1 MYLALFRYSLRLVTI
16 QFYDIVQKKNQTI
29 RIALA
34 QLNVCVGD
42 VHNNLYQVK
51 DAIRQAQGQQAD
63 LIVFPE
69 LVLAGYPPEDLVFRP
84 DFLAQMQAAVEEIAA
99 ETHGIT
105 VILGAPLLRGD
116 DLQNMAC
123 ILRDGQ
129 MMAEYAKQCLPNYRV
144 FDEKRYF
151 TPGTESLVVEVA
163 GIKLGILICEDI
175 WEDAPAQAAMAAG
188 AEALC
193 VLNASPFSTEKQAQ
207 RTELLQ
213 RQAASNQCPLAYI
226 NLVGGQDELVFD
238 GDSMLVDV
246 AGKIV
251 FRAEAFEAG
260 VFVRDWDITPHPLT
274 PSPSRGEG
282 EQEAKNS
289 SLPSP
294 LEGEGQGVRGIPLI
308 YKALTTGIR
317 DYVHKNGFSGV
328 LLGLSGGIDS
338 ALVLALAVDALGA
351 ENVEAVMMP
360 FHYTSGMSV
369 EDAQQQA
376 EWLGVRYRQ
385 LPIASVYD
393 SFTTLLAAE
402 FGDRPVDVTEQNLQ
416 ARIRGV
422 LLMSLSNKLGS
433 LLLSTSNKSES
444 AVGYAT
450 LYGDMAGAF
459 SPLKDV
465 YKMQVY
471 QLAEYRNTLGQAI
484 PQRVIERA
492 PSAELAPGQVDQD
505 SLPPYPVLD
514 GILQRFIEG
523 DQVLEDIIADGFDAA
538 TVRRVVNLVLLSEY
552 KRRQAA
558 PGVRISGRG
567 FGKDWRYPITSAWR
581 KNLPLKPH

>member
-1 MYLALFRYSLRLVTI
+1 M
-16 QFYDIVQKKNQTI
+16 QKKNQTL

-42 VHNNLYQVK
+42 VQNNLHQVEN
-51 DAIRQAQGQQAD
+51 ALRQAQAQHAD
-63 LIVFPE
+63 VLVFPE
-69 LVLAGYPPEDLVFRP
+69 LVLAGYPPEDLLFRP
-84 DFLAQMQAAVEEIAA
+84 DFLAQMQAGVDALAA
-99 ETHGIT
+99 QTTAMT
-105 VILGAPLLRGD
+105 VIVGVPLLREGI
-116 DLQNMAC
+116 LRNMAC
-123 ILRDGQ
+123 VLRDGKIV
-129 MMAEYAKQCLPNYRV
+129 AEYAKQCLPNYRV

-151 TPGTESLVVEVA
+151 TPDNASLVIEVA

-175 WEDAPAQAAMAAG
+175 WEDAPAQAALLAG

-193 VLNASPFSTEKQAQ
+193 VLNASPFSADKQAQ
-207 RTELLQ
+207 RSALLQ
-213 RQAASNQCPLAYI
+213 RQAAHNQCPLAYV

-238 GDSMLVDV
+238 GDSMLVDA
-246 AGKIV
+246 AGQIA
-251 FRAEAFEAG
+251 FRAEAFSEG
-260 VFVRDWDITPHPLT
+260 VFVEEWNITPSLVGVTGRSPLL
-274 PSPSRGEG
+274 
-282 EQEAKNS
+282 S
-289 SLPSP
+289 SLDTTP
-294 LEGEGQGVRGIPLI
+294 II
-308 YKALTTGIR
+308 YQAITTGIR
-317 DYVHKNGFSGV
+317 DYVRKNGFSRV

-338 ALVLALAVDALGA
+338 ALVLTLAVDALGA

-360 FHYTSGMSV
+360 FHYTSEMSV
-369 EDAQQQA
+369 EDAYQQA
-376 EWLGVRYRQ
+376 AWLGVRYRN
-385 LPIASVYD
+385 LPIAGIYD
-393 SFTTLLAAE
+393 DFMQVLTPE
-402 FGDRPVDVTEQNLQ
+402 FGERGVDVTEQNLQ

-450 LYGDMAGAF
+450 LYGDMAGGF

-471 QLAEYRNTLGQAI
+471 RLAEYRNTLGQAI
-484 PQRVIERA
+484 PQRVIERP

-505 SLPPYPVLD
+505 SLPPYEVLD
-514 GILQRFIEG
+514 AILQRFIEG
-523 DQVLEDIIADGFDAA
+523 DCVLEDIIADGFDAA

-581 KNLPLKPH
+581 KNLPFKTP

>member
-1 MYLALFRYSLRLVTI
+1 M
-16 QFYDIVQKKNQTI
+16 QKKNQTL

-42 VHNNLYQVK
+42 VQNNLQQVET
-51 DAIRQAQGQQAD
+51 ALRQAQAQHAD

-69 LVLAGYPPEDLVFRP
+69 LVLAGYPPEDLLFRP
-84 DFLAQMQAAVEEIAA
+84 DFLAQMQAGVETLAA
-99 ETHGIT
+99 QTTTMT
-105 VILGAPLLRGD
+105 VIVGAPLLRDGV
-116 DLQNMAC
+116 LRNMAC
-123 ILRDGQ
+123 VLRDGKIV
-129 MMAEYAKQCLPNYRV
+129 AEYAKQCLPNYRV

-151 TPGTESLVVEVA
+151 TAGHASLVIEVA

-175 WEDAPAQAAMAAG
+175 WEDAPAQAAVLAG

-193 VLNASPFSTEKQAQ
+193 VLNASPFSADKQAQ
-207 RTELLQ
+207 RTALLQ
-213 RQAASNQCPLAYI
+213 RQAAHNHCPLAYV

-238 GDSMLVDV
+238 GDSMLVDA
-246 AGKIV
+246 AGQIA
-251 FRAEAFEAG
+251 FRAAAFAEG
-260 VFVRDWDITPHPLT
+260 VFVEEWEIT
-274 PSPSRGEG
+274 PSPVGATGRSP
-282 EQEAKNS
+282 
-289 SLPSP
+289 LPSSP
-294 LEGEGQGVRGIPLI
+294 DTTPII
-308 YKALTTGIR
+308 YQAITTGIR
-317 DYVHKNGFSGV
+317 DYVRKNGFSRV

-338 ALVLALAVDALGA
+338 ALVLTLAVDALGA

-360 FHYTSGMSV
+360 FHYTSEMSV
-369 EDAQQQA
+369 EDAYQQA
-376 EWLGVRYRQ
+376 AWLGVRYRN
-385 LPIASVYD
+385 LPIASIYD
-393 SFTTLLAAE
+393 NFMQVLTPE
-402 FGDRPVDVTEQNLQ
+402 FGERPVDVTEQNLQ

-433 LLLSTSNKSES
+433 MLLSTSNKSES

-450 LYGDMAGAF
+450 LYGDMAGGF

-471 QLAEYRNTLGQAI
+471 RLAEYRNTLGQAI
-484 PQRVIERA
+484 PQRVIERP

-505 SLPPYPVLD
+505 SLPPYEVLD
-514 GILQRFIEG
+514 AILQRFIEG
-523 DQVLEDIIADGFDAA
+523 DCVLEDIIADGFDAA

-581 KNLPLKPH
+581 KNLPFKTP

>member
-16 QFYDIVQKKNQTI
+16 QFYDIVQKKNQTL

-42 VHNNLYQVK
+42 VRNNLQQVK
-51 DAIRQAQGQQAD
+51 DAIKLAQAQQAD

-84 DFLAQMQAAVEEIAA
+84 DFLAQMQAGVEDIAS
-99 ETHGIT
+99 ETGAMT
-105 VILGAPLLRGD
+105 VILGAPLCRGK

-123 ILRDGQ
+123 VLRDGKVV
-129 MMAEYAKQCLPNYRV
+129 AEYAKQCLPNYRV

-151 TPGTESLVVEVA
+151 TPGTESLVIDVA
-163 GIKLGILICEDI
+163 GIRLGILICEDI
-175 WEDAPAQAAMAAG
+175 WEDAPARAAVAAG

-193 VLNASPFSTEKQAQ
+193 VLNASPFSYDKQAQ
-207 RTELLQ
+207 RGELLQ
-213 RQAASNQCPLAYI
+213 RQAASNQVPLAYI

-238 GDSMLVDV
+238 GDSMLVD
-246 AGKIV
+246 ASGKIV
-251 FRAEAFEAG
+251 FRAEAFATG
-260 VFVRDWDITPHPLT
+260 VFVRDWVLGEETLPGLPL
-274 PSPSRGEG
+274 SGE
-282 EQEAKNS
+282 EQTA
-289 SLPSP
+289 
-294 LEGEGQGVRGIPLI
+294 II

-317 DYVHKNGFSGV
+317 DYVHKNGFSSV

-369 EDAQQQA
+369 EDAKQQA

-393 SFTTLLAAE
+393 SFMQVLTPE

-422 LLMSLSNKLGS
+422 LLMSLSNKLGG

-471 QLAEYRNTLGQAI
+471 QLARYRNTLGKAI

-505 SLPPYPVLD
+505 SLPPYPELD
-514 GILQRFIEG
+514 AILQRFIEC
-523 DQVLEDIIADGFDAA
+523 DHVLEDIVADGFDEA

-581 KNLPLKPH
+581 KNLPLKSQ

>member
-1 MYLALFRYSLRLVTI
+1 
-16 QFYDIVQKKNQTI
+16 
-29 RIALA
+29 
-34 QLNVCVGD
+34 
-42 VHNNLYQVK
+42 
-51 DAIRQAQGQQAD
+51 
-63 LIVFPE
+63 
-69 LVLAGYPPEDLVFRP
+69 
-84 DFLAQMQAAVEEIAA
+84 
-99 ETHGIT
+99 
-105 VILGAPLLRGD
+105 
-116 DLQNMAC
+116 MAC
-123 ILRDGQ
+123 VLRDGKVV
-129 MMAEYAKQCLPNYRV
+129 AEYAKQCLPNYRV

-151 TPGTESLVVEVA
+151 TPGTESLVIDVA
-163 GIKLGILICEDI
+163 GIRLGILICEDI
-175 WEDAPAQAAMAAG
+175 WEDAPARAAVAAG

-193 VLNASPFSTEKQAQ
+193 VLNASPFSYDKQAQ
-207 RTELLQ
+207 RGELLQ
-213 RQAASNQCPLAYI
+213 RQAASNQVPLAYI

-238 GDSMLVDV
+238 GDSMLVD
-246 AGKIV
+246 ASGKIV
-251 FRAEAFEAG
+251 FRAEAFATG
-260 VFVRDWDITPHPLT
+260 VFVRDWVLGEETLPGLPL
-274 PSPSRGEG
+274 SGE
-282 EQEAKNS
+282 EQTA
-289 SLPSP
+289 
-294 LEGEGQGVRGIPLI
+294 II

-317 DYVHKNGFSGV
+317 DYVHKNGFSSV

-369 EDAQQQA
+369 EDAKQQA

-393 SFTTLLAAE
+393 SFMQVLTPE

-422 LLMSLSNKLGS
+422 LLMSLSNKLGG

-471 QLAEYRNTLGQAI
+471 QLARYRNTLGKAI

-505 SLPPYPVLD
+505 SLPPYPELD
-514 GILQRFIEG
+514 AILQRFIEC
-523 DQVLEDIIADGFDAA
+523 DHVLEDIVADGFDEA

-581 KNLPLKPH
+581 KNLPLKSQ

>member
-1 MYLALFRYSLRLVTI
+1 
-16 QFYDIVQKKNQTI
+16 VQKKNQTL

-42 VHNNLYQVK
+42 VQNNLHQVEN
-51 DAIRQAQGQQAD
+51 AIQQAQAQHAD
-63 LIVFPE
+63 VIVFPE
-69 LVLAGYPPEDLVFRP
+69 LVLAGYPPEDLLFRP
-84 DFLAQMQAAVEEIAA
+84 DFLAQMQAGVAA
-99 ETHGIT
+99 LAAQTSAMT
-105 VILGAPLLRGD
+105 VIVGVPLLRDGV
-116 DLQNMAC
+116 LRNMAC
-123 ILRDGQ
+123 VLRDGKIV
-129 MMAEYAKQCLPNYRV
+129 AEYAKQCLPNYRV

-151 TPGTESLVVEVA
+151 TAGNQSLVIEVA
-163 GIKLGILICEDI
+163 GVKLGILICEDI
-175 WEDAPAQAAMAAG
+175 WEDAPAQAAVQAG

-193 VLNASPFSTEKQAQ
+193 VLNASPFSADKQAQ
-207 RTELLQ
+207 RTALLQ
-213 RQAASNQCPLAYI
+213 RQAAHNHCPLAYV

-238 GDSMLVDV
+238 GDSMLVD
-246 AGKIV
+246 ALGNIA
-251 FRAEAFEAG
+251 FRAEAFAEG
-260 VFVRDWDITPHPLT
+260 VFVQDWDITPHPLT

-282 EQEAKNS
+282 EQEAYLGS

-294 LEGEGQGVRGIPLI
+294 LEGEGSGVRGIDII
-308 YKALTTGIR
+308 YRAITTGIR
-317 DYVHKNGFSGV
+317 DYVRKNGFSRV

-338 ALVLALAVDALGA
+338 ALVLTLAVDALGA

-360 FHYTSGMSV
+360 FHYTSEMSV
-369 EDAQQQA
+369 EDAYQQA
-376 EWLGVRYRQ
+376 AWLGVRYRN
-385 LPIASVYD
+385 LPIVSIYD
-393 SFTTLLAAE
+393 NFMQVLTPE
-402 FGDRPVDVTEQNLQ
+402 FGERPVDVTEQNLQ

-433 LLLSTSNKSES
+433 MLLSTSNKSES

-450 LYGDMAGAF
+450 LYGDMAGGF

-471 QLAEYRNTLGQAI
+471 RLAEYRNTLGQAI
-484 PQRVIERA
+484 PQRVIERP
-492 PSAELAPGQVDQD
+492 PSAELAPEQVDQD
-505 SLPPYPVLD
+505 SLPPYEVLD
-514 GILQRFIEG
+514 AILQRFIEG
-523 DQVLEDIIADGFDAA
+523 DCVLEDIIADGFDAA

-581 KNLPLKPH
+581 KNLPFKTP

>member
-1 MYLALFRYSLRLVTI
+1 MCYRLFRYSLRLVTI
-16 QFYDIVQKKNQTI
+16 QRYDTVQKKNQTL

-42 VHNNLYQVK
+42 VQANLQQVQA
-51 DAIRQAQGQQAD
+51 AIQHAQAQHAD

-69 LVLAGYPPEDLVFRP
+69 LVLAGYPPEDLLFRP
-84 DFLAQMQAAVEEIAA
+84 DFLAQMQTTVTSLAQQVQ
-99 ETHGIT
+99 GIT
-105 VILGAPLLRGD
+105 AIVGVPLLRDGV
-116 DLQNMAC
+116 LRNMAC
-123 ILRDGQ
+123 VLRDGVVI
-129 MMAEYAKQCLPNYRV
+129 AEYAKQCLPNYRV

-151 TPGTESLVVEVA
+151 TPGTQSLVIEVA
-163 GIKLGILICEDI
+163 GVNVGLLICEDI
-175 WEDAPAQAAMAAG
+175 WEDAPAQAAVAAG
-188 AEALC
+188 AQVLC
-193 VLNASPFSTEKQAQ
+193 VLNASPFSDDKQAQ
-207 RTELLQ
+207 RTALLQ
-213 RQAASNQCPLAYI
+213 RQAIANQCAIAYV

-238 GDSMLVDV
+238 GDSMLVDA
-246 AGKIV
+246 AGNIG
-251 FRAEAFEAG
+251 FRAEAFADG
-260 VFVRDWDITPHPLT
+260 VFVEEWGVDAGKTKAVE
-274 PSPSRGEG
+274 PSL
-282 EQEAKNS
+282 AT
-289 SLPSP
+289 
-294 LEGEGQGVRGIPLI
+294 IPLI

-317 DYVHKNGFSGV
+317 DYVRKNGFSRV

-351 ENVEAVMMP
+351 ENVDAVMMP
-360 FHYTSGMSV
+360 FHYTSGMSL

-376 EWLGVRYRQ
+376 AWLGVRYRN

-393 SFTTLLAAE
+393 E
-402 FGDRPVDVTEQNLQ
+402 FMQVLTPEFAGKPVDVTEQNLQ

-422 LLMSLSNKLGS
+422 LLMSLSNKLGG

-471 QLAEYRNTLGQAI
+471 ALAQYRNTLGMAI
-484 PQRVIERA
+484 PLRVIERP

-505 SLPPYPVLD
+505 SLPPYEVLD
-514 GILQRFIEG
+514 AILQRFIEG
-523 DQVLEDIIADGFDAA
+523 DEALDAIIAAGFDAV

-581 KNLPLKPH
+581 KNLPFKIP

>member
-1 MYLALFRYSLRLVTI
+1 MCYSLFRYSLQIVTLPL
-16 QFYDIVQKKNQTI
+16 YDTVQKKNQTL

-42 VHNNLYQVK
+42 VQDNLRKVRE
-51 DAIRQAQGQQAD
+51 AIHQACEQQAD
-63 LIVFPE
+63 VVVFPE
-69 LVLAGYPPEDLVFRP
+69 LVLAGYPPEDLLFRP
-84 DFLAQMQAAVEEIAA
+84 DFIAQMQAGVDALAA

-105 VILGAPLLRGD
+105 VILGAPVQRAGL
-116 DLQNMAC
+116 LQNMAC
-123 ILRDGQ
+123 VLRDGQ
-129 MMAEYAKQCLPNYRV
+129 VLAEYAKQCLPNYRV

-151 TPGTESLVVEVA
+151 TPGTEPLVIEVA
-163 GIKLGILICEDI
+163 GVKLGLLICEDI
-175 WEDAPAQAAMAAG
+175 WEDAPAKAAVIAG

-193 VLNASPFSTEKQAQ
+193 VLNASPFSYDKQAQ

-213 RQAASNQCPLAYI
+213 RQASTTGCALAYV
-226 NLVGGQDELVFD
+226 NVVGGQDELVFD
-238 GDSMLVDV
+238 GDSMLLDA
-246 AGKIV
+246 AGNIV
-251 FRAEAFEAG
+251 FRAQAFVEG
-260 VFVRDWDITPHPLT
+260 VFVQDWDVRSVCRGVLHT
-274 PSPSRGEG
+274 PSD
-282 EQEAKNS
+282 
-289 SLPSP
+289 LT
-294 LEGEGQGVRGIPLI
+294 PLI
-308 YKALTTGIR
+308 YQAITTGIR
-317 DYVHKNGFSGV
+317 DYVHKNGFSRV

-360 FHYTSGMSV
+360 FHYTSEMSV
-369 EDAQQQA
+369 EDAYQQA
-376 EWLGVRYRQ
+376 AWLGVHYRN
-385 LPIASVYD
+385 LPIADIYN
-393 SFTTLLAAE
+393 SFTGLLAPE

-450 LYGDMAGAF
+450 LYGDMAGGF

-465 YKMQVY
+465 YKLQVY

-484 PQRVIERA
+484 PQRVIERP

-505 SLPPYPVLD
+505 SLPPYEVLD
-514 GILQRFIEG
+514 AILQRFIEN
-523 DQVLEDIIADGFDAA
+523 DEVLDEIVADGFDAA
-538 TVRRVVNLVLLSEY
+538 IVRRVVNLVLLSEY

-581 KNLPLKPH
+581 KNLPFKTPKEQA

>member
-1 MYLALFRYSLRLVTI
+1 
-16 QFYDIVQKKNQTI
+16 VQKKNQTL

-42 VHNNLYQVK
+42 VQNNLSQVQA
-51 DAIRQAQGQQAD
+51 AIRQAREQQAD
-63 LIVFPE
+63 LIIFPE
-69 LVLAGYPPEDLVFRP
+69 LVLAGYPPEDLLFRP
-84 DFLAQMQAAVEEIAA
+84 DFLTQMQIGVETLAA
-99 ETHGIT
+99 EADGMT
-105 VILGAPLLRGD
+105 VIVGAPLRRGAA
-116 DLQNMAC
+116 LQNMAC
-123 ILRDGQ
+123 VLRDGQ
-129 MMAEYAKQCLPNYRV
+129 ILAEYSKQCLPNYRV

-151 TPGTESLVVEVA
+151 TPGVQSLVVDVA
-163 GIKLGILICEDI
+163 GVKVGILICEDI
-175 WEDAPAQAAMAAG
+175 WEDAPAQAAVAAG
-188 AEALC
+188 ADVLC
-193 VLNASPFSTEKQAQ
+193 VLNASPFSYDKQAQ
-207 RTELLQ
+207 RAALLQ
-213 RQAASNQCPLAYI
+213 RQAANNQCPLAYV

-238 GDSMLVDV
+238 GDSMLLDA
-246 AGKIV
+246 AGNIV
-251 FRAEAFEAG
+251 FRAEAFAAG
-260 VFVRDWDITPHPLT
+260 VFVQEWDIGRSCRGVLHT
-274 PSPSRGEG
+274 PSD
-282 EQEAKNS
+282 
-289 SLPSP
+289 LT
-294 LEGEGQGVRGIPLI
+294 PLI

-317 DYVHKNGFSGV
+317 DYVHKNGFSSV

-360 FHYTSGMSV
+360 FHYTSGMSL

-376 EWLGVRYRQ
+376 AWLGVRYRNI
-385 LPIASVYD
+385 PIASIYD
-393 SFTTLLAAE
+393 SFTTLLAPE

-471 QLAEYRNTLGQAI
+471 ALAAYRNTLGQAI
-484 PQRVIERA
+484 PQRVIERP

-505 SLPPYPVLD
+505 SLPPYAVLD
-514 GILQRFIEG
+514 AILRRFIEG
-523 DQVLEDIIADGFDAA
+523 DEVLEDIIASGFDAA

-581 KNLPLKPH
+581 KNLPFNPPKE

>member
-1 MYLALFRYSLRLVTI
+1 M
-16 QFYDIVQKKNQTI
+16 QKKNQTL

-42 VHNNLYQVK
+42 VSNNLRQVQT
-51 DAIRQAQGQQAD
+51 AIRQANSQQAD

-69 LVLAGYPPEDLVFRP
+69 LVLAGYPPEDLLFRP
-84 DFLAQMQAAVEEIAA
+84 DFLLQMQAAVDEIAA
-99 ETHGIT
+99 TTHGGMT
-105 VILGAPLLRGD
+105 VILGAPLRRDGLLR
-116 DLQNMAC
+116 NMAC
-123 ILRDGQ
+123 VLRDGQ
-129 MMAEYAKQCLPNYRV
+129 VVEEYAKQCLPNYRV

-163 GIKLGILICEDI
+163 GVKLGILICEDI
-175 WEDAPAQAAMAAG
+175 WEDAPAQAAVAAG

-207 RTELLQ
+207 RTALLQ
-213 RQAASNQCPLAYI
+213 RQATANHCPIAYV

-238 GDSMLVDV
+238 GDSMLVDA
-246 AGKIV
+246 AGNIG
-251 FRAEAFEAG
+251 FRAEAFAEG
-260 VFVRDWDITPHPLT
+260 VFVQDLNVGMEGRGVLHT
-274 PSPSRGEG
+274 PSD
-282 EQEAKNS
+282 
-289 SLPSP
+289 LT
-294 LEGEGQGVRGIPLI
+294 PLI
-308 YKALTTGIR
+308 YRALTTGIR
-317 DYVHKNGFSGV
+317 DYVHKNGFSRV

-360 FHYTSGMSV
+360 FHYTSGMSLA
-369 EDAQQQA
+369 DAQQQA
-376 EWLGVRYRQ
+376 AWLGVRYRN
-385 LPIASVYD
+385 LPIALIYD
-393 SFTTLLAAE
+393 SFTHLLAPE

-465 YKMQVY
+465 YKMHVY
-471 QLAEYRNTLGQAI
+471 ELAEYRNTLGQAI

-514 GILQRFIEG
+514 AILHRFIEE
-523 DQVLEDIIADGFDAA
+523 DQALDDIVTAGFDEA

-581 KNLPLKPH
+581 KHLPLKPPRGEEQA

>member
-1 MYLALFRYSLRLVTI
+1 MCYRLFRYSLRLVTI
-16 QFYDIVQKKNQTI
+16 QRYDTVQKKNQTL

-42 VHNNLYQVK
+42 VQANLQQVQA
-51 DAIRQAQGQQAD
+51 AIQHAQAQHAD

-69 LVLAGYPPEDLVFRP
+69 LVLAGYPPEDLLFRP
-84 DFLAQMQAAVEEIAA
+84 DFLAQMQATVISLAQQAQ
-99 ETHGIT
+99 GIT
-105 VILGAPLLRGD
+105 ALVGVPLLRDGV
-116 DLQNMAC
+116 LRNMAC
-123 ILRDGQ
+123 VLRDGAVI
-129 MMAEYAKQCLPNYRV
+129 AEYAKQCLPNYRV

-151 TPGTESLVVEVA
+151 TPGTQSLVIDVA
-163 GIKLGILICEDI
+163 GVNVGLLICEDI
-175 WEDAPAQAAMAAG
+175 WEDAPAQAAVAAG
-188 AEALC
+188 AQVLC
-193 VLNASPFSTEKQAQ
+193 VLNASPFSDDKQAQ
-207 RTELLQ
+207 RTALLQ
-213 RQAASNQCPLAYI
+213 RQAISNQCAIAYV

-238 GDSMLVDV
+238 GDSMLVDA
-246 AGKIV
+246 AGNIG
-251 FRAEAFEAG
+251 FRAEAFADG
-260 VFVRDWDITPHPLT
+260 VFVEEWEVDAGNAKVIE
-274 PSPSRGEG
+274 PSL
-282 EQEAKNS
+282 AT
-289 SLPSP
+289 
-294 LEGEGQGVRGIPLI
+294 IPLI

-317 DYVHKNGFSGV
+317 DYVRKNGFSRV

-360 FHYTSGMSV
+360 FHYTSGMSL

-376 EWLGVRYRQ
+376 AWLGVRYRN

-393 SFTTLLAAE
+393 E
-402 FGDRPVDVTEQNLQ
+402 FMQVLTPEFAGKPVDVTEQNLQ

-422 LLMSLSNKLGS
+422 LLMSLSNKLGG

-471 QLAEYRNTLGQAI
+471 ALAQYRNTLGMAI
-484 PQRVIERA
+484 PLRVIERP

-505 SLPPYPVLD
+505 SLPPYEVLD
-514 GILQRFIEG
+514 AILQRFIEG
-523 DQVLEDIIADGFDAA
+523 DEALDAIIAAGFDAA

-581 KNLPLKPH
+581 KNLPFKIP

>member
-1 MYLALFRYSLRLVTI
+1 M
-16 QFYDIVQKKNQTI
+16 QKKNQTL

-42 VHNNLYQVK
+42 VQDNLRKVRE
-51 DAIRQAQGQQAD
+51 AIHQAREQQAD
-63 LIVFPE
+63 VVVFPE
-69 LVLAGYPPEDLVFRP
+69 LVLAGYPPEDLLFRP
-84 DFLAQMQAAVEEIAA
+84 DFIAQMQAGVDALAA
-99 ETHGIT
+99 ETQGIT
-105 VILGAPLLRGD
+105 VILGAPVQRAGL
-116 DLQNMAC
+116 LQNMAC
-123 ILRDGQ
+123 VLRDGEVL
-129 MMAEYAKQCLPNYRV
+129 AEYAKQCLPNYRV

-151 TPGTESLVVEVA
+151 TPGTEPLVIEVA
-163 GIKLGILICEDI
+163 GVKLGLLICEDI
-175 WEDAPAQAAMAAG
+175 WEDAPAKAAVIAG

-193 VLNASPFSTEKQAQ
+193 VLNASPFSYDKQAQ

-213 RQAASNQCPLAYI
+213 RQAATTGCPLAYV
-226 NLVGGQDELVFD
+226 NVVGGQDELVFD
-238 GDSMLVDV
+238 GDSMLLDAV
-246 AGKIV
+246 GNIV
-251 FRAEAFEAG
+251 FRAQAFVEG
-260 VFVRDWDITPHPLT
+260 VFVQDWDVKSVRRGVLHT
-274 PSPSRGEG
+274 PSD
-282 EQEAKNS
+282 
-289 SLPSP
+289 LT
-294 LEGEGQGVRGIPLI
+294 PLI
-308 YKALTTGIR
+308 YQAITTGIR
-317 DYVHKNGFSGV
+317 DYVHKNGFSRV

-360 FHYTSGMSV
+360 FHYTSEMSV
-369 EDAQQQA
+369 EDAYQQA
-376 EWLGVRYRQ
+376 AWLGVHYRN
-385 LPIASVYD
+385 LPIADIYN
-393 SFTTLLAAE
+393 SFTGLLAPE

-450 LYGDMAGAF
+450 LYGDMAGGF

-465 YKMQVY
+465 YKLQVY

-484 PQRVIERA
+484 PQRVIERP

-505 SLPPYPVLD
+505 SLPPYEVLD
-514 GILQRFIEG
+514 AILQRFIEN
-523 DQVLEDIIADGFDAA
+523 DEVLDEIVADGFDAA
-538 TVRRVVNLVLLSEY
+538 IVRRVVNLVLLSEY

-581 KNLPLKPH
+581 KNLPFKTPKEQA

>member
-1 MYLALFRYSLRLVTI
+1 MCYRLFRYSLRLVTI
-16 QFYDIVQKKNQTI
+16 QRYDTVQKKNQTL

-42 VHNNLYQVK
+42 VQANLQQVQA
-51 DAIRQAQGQQAD
+51 AIQHAQAQHAD

-69 LVLAGYPPEDLVFRP
+69 LVLAGYPPEDLLFRP
-84 DFLAQMQAAVEEIAA
+84 DFLAQMQTTVTSLAQQVQ
-99 ETHGIT
+99 GIT
-105 VILGAPLLRGD
+105 AIVGVPLLRDGV
-116 DLQNMAC
+116 LRNMAC
-123 ILRDGQ
+123 VLRDGVVI
-129 MMAEYAKQCLPNYRV
+129 AEYAKQCLPNYRV

-151 TPGTESLVVEVA
+151 TPGTQSLVIEVA
-163 GIKLGILICEDI
+163 GVNIGLLICEDI
-175 WEDAPAQAAMAAG
+175 WEDAPAQAAVAAG
-188 AEALC
+188 AQVLC
-193 VLNASPFSTEKQAQ
+193 VLNASPFSDDKQAQ
-207 RTELLQ
+207 RTALLQ
-213 RQAASNQCPLAYI
+213 RQAIANQCAIAYV

-238 GDSMLVDV
+238 GDSMLVDA
-246 AGKIV
+246 AGNIG
-251 FRAEAFEAG
+251 FRAEAFVDG
-260 VFVRDWDITPHPLT
+260 VWVEDWGVDVGKAKAIE
-274 PSPSRGEG
+274 PSL
-282 EQEAKNS
+282 AT
-289 SLPSP
+289 
-294 LEGEGQGVRGIPLI
+294 IPLI

-317 DYVHKNGFSGV
+317 DYVRKNGFSRV

-360 FHYTSGMSV
+360 FHYTSGMSL

-376 EWLGVRYRQ
+376 AWLGVRYRN

-393 SFTTLLAAE
+393 E
-402 FGDRPVDVTEQNLQ
+402 FMQVLTPEFAGKPVDVTEQNLQ

-422 LLMSLSNKLGS
+422 LLMSLSNKLGG

-471 QLAEYRNTLGQAI
+471 ALAQYRNTLGMAI
-484 PQRVIERA
+484 PLRVIERP

-505 SLPPYPVLD
+505 SLPPYEVLD
-514 GILQRFIEG
+514 AILQRFIEG
-523 DQVLEDIIADGFDAA
+523 DEALDAIIAAGFDAV

-581 KNLPLKPH
+581 KNLPFKIP

>member
-1 MYLALFRYSLRLVTI
+1 MCYRLFRYSLRLVTI
-16 QFYDIVQKKNQTI
+16 QRYDTVQKKNQTL

-42 VHNNLYQVK
+42 VQANLQQVQA
-51 DAIRQAQGQQAD
+51 AIQHAQAQHAD

-69 LVLAGYPPEDLVFRP
+69 LVLAGYPPEDLLFRP
-84 DFLAQMQAAVEEIAA
+84 DFLAQMQ
-99 ETHGIT
+99 TT
-105 VILGAPLLRGD
+105 VTGLAQQVQGLTAIVGVPLLRDGV
-116 DLQNMAC
+116 LRNMAC
-123 ILRDGQ
+123 VLRDGVVI
-129 MMAEYAKQCLPNYRV
+129 AEYAKQCLPNYRV

-151 TPGTESLVVEVA
+151 TPGTQSLVIEVA
-163 GIKLGILICEDI
+163 GVNVGLLICEDI
-175 WEDAPAQAAMAAG
+175 WEDAPAQAAVAAG
-188 AEALC
+188 AQVLC
-193 VLNASPFSTEKQAQ
+193 VLNASPFSDDKQAQ
-207 RTELLQ
+207 RTALLQ
-213 RQAASNQCPLAYI
+213 RQAIANQCAIAYV

-238 GDSMLVDV
+238 GDSMLVDA
-246 AGKIV
+246 AGNIG
-251 FRAEAFEAG
+251 FRAEAFTDG
-260 VFVRDWDITPHPLT
+260 VFVEDWGVDA
-274 PSPSRGEG
+274 G
-282 EQEAKNS
+282 EAKAIEP
-289 SLPSP
+289 SLAT
-294 LEGEGQGVRGIPLI
+294 IPLI

-317 DYVHKNGFSGV
+317 DYVRKNGFSRV

-360 FHYTSGMSV
+360 FHYTSGMSL

-376 EWLGVRYRQ
+376 AWLGVRYRN

-393 SFTTLLAAE
+393 E
-402 FGDRPVDVTEQNLQ
+402 FMQVLTPEFAGKPVDVTEQNLQ

-422 LLMSLSNKLGS
+422 LLMSLSNKLGG

-471 QLAEYRNTLGQAI
+471 ALAQYRNTLGMAI
-484 PQRVIERA
+484 PLRVIERP

-505 SLPPYPVLD
+505 SLPPYEVLD
-514 GILQRFIEG
+514 AILQRFIEG
-523 DQVLEDIIADGFDAA
+523 DEALDAIIAAGFDAV

-581 KNLPLKPH
+581 KNLPFKIP

>member
-1 MYLALFRYSLRLVTI
+1 MCSTLFRYSLWLVTI
-16 QFYDIVQKKNQTI
+16 QFYDIVQKKNQTL

-42 VHNNLYQVK
+42 VQANLRKVK
-51 DAIRQAQGQQAD
+51 EAIRQARDERAD
-63 LIVFPE
+63 LVVFPE

-84 DFLAQMQAAVEEIAA
+84 DFLAQMQAGVAGIALEA
-99 ETHGIT
+99 QGIT
-105 VILGAPLLRGD
+105 VILGAPLQRVG
-116 DLQNMAC
+116 LQNMAC
-123 ILRDGQ
+123 VLRDGQ
-129 MMAEYAKQCLPNYRV
+129 VIAEYAKQCLPNYRV

-151 TPGTESLVVEVA
+151 TPGTDSLVVEVA

-175 WEDAPAQAAMAAG
+175 WEEAPARAAVQAG
-188 AEALC
+188 AQALC
-193 VLNASPFSTEKQAQ
+193 VLNASPFSLDKQAQ

-213 RQAASNQCPLAYI
+213 RQAASNQVSLAYV

-238 GDSMLVDV
+238 GDSMLLDA
-246 AGKIV
+246 AGTIV
-251 FRAEAFEAG
+251 FRAEAFAEA
-260 VFVRDWDITPHPLT
+260 VFVKDWDI
-274 PSPSRGEG
+274 GNAVG
-282 EQEAKNS
+282 A
-289 SLPSP
+289 SLAGDS
-294 LEGEGQGVRGIPLI
+294 LGQGGESLAGQAPTGDAII
-308 YKALTTGIR
+308 YRAITTGIR
-317 DYVHKNGFSGV
+317 DYVRKNGFSSV

-360 FHYTSGMSV
+360 FHYTSDMSV
-369 EDAQQQA
+369 EDAYQQA
-376 EWLGVRYRQ
+376 EWLGVRYRN
-385 LPIASVYD
+385 LPIASIYD
-393 SFTTLLAAE
+393 SFTGVLAPE

-471 QLAEYRNTLGQAI
+471 RLAAYRNTLGQAI
-484 PQRVIERA
+484 PQRVIERP

-505 SLPPYPVLD
+505 SLPPYEVLD
-514 GILQRFIEG
+514 AILQRFIEG
-523 DQVLEDIIADGFDAA
+523 DQALDAIVAAGFDEA

-581 KNLPLKPH
+581 KNLPFHNPKENS

>member
-1 MYLALFRYSLRLVTI
+1 MCYRLFRYSLRLVTI
-16 QFYDIVQKKNQTI
+16 QRYDTVQKKNQTL

-42 VHNNLYQVK
+42 VQANLQQVQA
-51 DAIRQAQGQQAD
+51 AIQHAQAQHAD

-69 LVLAGYPPEDLVFRP
+69 LVLAGYPPEDLLFRP
-84 DFLAQMQAAVEEIAA
+84 DFLAQMQTTVTSLAQQVQ
-99 ETHGIT
+99 GIT
-105 VILGAPLLRGD
+105 AIVGVPLLRDGV
-116 DLQNMAC
+116 LRNMAC
-123 ILRDGQ
+123 VLRDGVVI
-129 MMAEYAKQCLPNYRV
+129 AEYAKQCLPNYRV

-151 TPGTESLVVEVA
+151 TPGTQSLVIEVA
-163 GIKLGILICEDI
+163 GVNVGLLICEDI
-175 WEDAPAQAAMAAG
+175 WEDAPAQAAVAAG
-188 AEALC
+188 AQVLC
-193 VLNASPFSTEKQAQ
+193 VLNASPFSDDKQAQ
-207 RTELLQ
+207 RTALLQ
-213 RQAASNQCPLAYI
+213 RQAIANQCAIAYV

-238 GDSMLVDV
+238 GDSMLVDA
-246 AGKIV
+246 AGNIG
-251 FRAEAFEAG
+251 FRAEAFVDG
-260 VFVRDWDITPHPLT
+260 VFVEEWGVDEGKAKAVE
-274 PSPSRGEG
+274 PSL
-282 EQEAKNS
+282 AT
-289 SLPSP
+289 
-294 LEGEGQGVRGIPLI
+294 IPLI

-317 DYVHKNGFSGV
+317 DYVRKNGFSRV

-360 FHYTSGMSV
+360 FHYTSGMSL

-376 EWLGVRYRQ
+376 AWLGVRYRN

-393 SFTTLLAAE
+393 E
-402 FGDRPVDVTEQNLQ
+402 FMQVLTPEFAGKPVDVTEQNLQ

-422 LLMSLSNKLGS
+422 LLMSLSNKLGG

-471 QLAEYRNTLGQAI
+471 ALAQYRNTLSMAI
-484 PQRVIERA
+484 PLRVIERP

-505 SLPPYPVLD
+505 SLPPYEVLD
-514 GILQRFIEG
+514 AILQRFIEG
-523 DQVLEDIIADGFDAA
+523 DEALDAIIAAGFDAV

-581 KNLPLKPH
+581 KNLPFKIP

>member
-1 MYLALFRYSLRLVTI
+1 
-16 QFYDIVQKKNQTI
+16 VQKKNQTL

-42 VHNNLYQVK
+42 VQTNLQQVK
-51 DAIRQAQGQQAD
+51 DAIRLARERQAD
-63 LIVFPE
+63 LVVFPE

-84 DFLAQMQAAVEEIAA
+84 DFLAQMQAAVEDIAVA
-99 ETHGIT
+99 TADMA
-105 VILGAPLLRGD
+105 VILGAPLYRGGH
-116 DLQNMAC
+116 LQNMAC
-123 ILRDGQ
+123 VLCEGRIV
-129 MMAEYAKQCLPNYRV
+129 AEYAKQCLPNYRV

-151 TPGTESLVVEVA
+151 RSGTESLVVDVA
-163 GIKLGILICEDI
+163 GVKLGILICEDI
-175 WEDAPAQAAMAAG
+175 WEDAPAQAAVAAG

-193 VLNASPFSTEKQAQ
+193 VLNASPFSTEKQVQ
-207 RTELLQ
+207 RTELLK
-213 RQAASNQCPLAYI
+213 RQAASNQCPIAYV

-238 GDSMLVDV
+238 GDSMLVD
-246 AGKIV
+246 AGGNIE
-251 FRAEAFEAG
+251 FRAEAFAEG
-260 VFVRDWDITPHPLT
+260 VFVRDWDVTLDSPPIPD
-274 PSPSRGEG
+274 PSPARGEG
-282 EQEAKNS
+282 SKLTA
-289 SLPSP
+289 
-294 LEGEGQGVRGIPLI
+294 II
-308 YKALTTGIR
+308 YKALTIGIR
-317 DYVHKNGFSGV
+317 DYVHKNGFLRV

-369 EDAQQQA
+369 EDAKQQA

-393 SFTTLLAAE
+393 SFMTVLTPE
-402 FGDRPVDVTEQNLQ
+402 FADRAVDVTEQNLQ

-471 QLAEYRNTLGQAI
+471 ELAEYRNTLGQAI

-505 SLPPYPVLD
+505 SLPPYPELD
-514 GILQRFIEG
+514 AILQRFIEG

-581 KNLPLKPH
+581 KNLPLKPQ

>member
-1 MYLALFRYSLRLVTI
+1 MCYRLFRYSLRLVTI
-16 QFYDIVQKKNQTI
+16 QRYDTVQKKNQTL

-42 VHNNLYQVK
+42 VQANLQQVQA
-51 DAIRQAQGQQAD
+51 AIQHAQAQHAD

-69 LVLAGYPPEDLVFRP
+69 LVLAGYPPEDLLFRP
-84 DFLAQMQAAVEEIAA
+84 DFLAQMQTTVTSLAQQVQ
-99 ETHGIT
+99 GIT
-105 VILGAPLLRGD
+105 AIVGVPLLRDGV
-116 DLQNMAC
+116 LRNMAC
-123 ILRDGQ
+123 VLRDGVVI
-129 MMAEYAKQCLPNYRV
+129 AEYAKQCLPNYRV

-151 TPGTESLVVEVA
+151 TPGTQSLVIEVA
-163 GIKLGILICEDI
+163 GVNVGLLICEDI
-175 WEDAPAQAAMAAG
+175 WEDVPAQAAVAAG
-188 AEALC
+188 AQVLC
-193 VLNASPFSTEKQAQ
+193 VLNASPFSDDKQAQ
-207 RTELLQ
+207 RTALLQ
-213 RQAASNQCPLAYI
+213 RQAIANQCAIAYV

-238 GDSMLVDV
+238 GDSMLVDA
-246 AGKIV
+246 AGNIG
-251 FRAEAFEAG
+251 FRAEAFVDG
-260 VFVRDWDITPHPLT
+260 VFVEEWGVDA
-274 PSPSRGEG
+274 G
-282 EQEAKNS
+282 EAKAIEP
-289 SLPSP
+289 SLAT
-294 LEGEGQGVRGIPLI
+294 IPLI

-317 DYVHKNGFSGV
+317 DYVRKNGFSRV

-360 FHYTSGMSV
+360 FHYTSGMSL

-376 EWLGVRYRQ
+376 AWLGVRYRN

-393 SFTTLLAAE
+393 E
-402 FGDRPVDVTEQNLQ
+402 FMQVLTPEFAGKPVDVTEQNLQ

-422 LLMSLSNKLGS
+422 LLMSLSNKLGG

-471 QLAEYRNTLGQAI
+471 ALAQYRNTLGMAI
-484 PQRVIERA
+484 PLRVIERP

-505 SLPPYPVLD
+505 SLPPYEVLD
-514 GILQRFIEG
+514 AILQRFIEG
-523 DQVLEDIIADGFDAA
+523 DEALDAIIAAGFDAV

-581 KNLPLKPH
+581 KNLPFKIP

>member
-1 MYLALFRYSLRLVTI
+1 M
-16 QFYDIVQKKNQTI
+16 QKKNQTL

-42 VHNNLYQVK
+42 VQNNLHQVEN
-51 DAIRQAQGQQAD
+51 ALRQAQAQHAD
-63 LIVFPE
+63 VLVFPE
-69 LVLAGYPPEDLVFRP
+69 LVLAGYPPEDLLFRP
-84 DFLAQMQAAVEEIAA
+84 DFLAQMQAGVDALAA
-99 ETHGIT
+99 QTTAMT
-105 VILGAPLLRGD
+105 VIVGVPLLREGI
-116 DLQNMAC
+116 LRNMAC
-123 ILRDGQ
+123 VLRDGKIV
-129 MMAEYAKQCLPNYRV
+129 AEYAKQCLPNYRV

-151 TPGTESLVVEVA
+151 TPGNASLVIEVA

-175 WEDAPAQAAMAAG
+175 WEDAPAQAALLAG

-193 VLNASPFSTEKQAQ
+193 VLNASPFSADKQAQ
-207 RTELLQ
+207 RSALLQ
-213 RQAASNQCPLAYI
+213 RQAAHNQCPLAYV

-238 GDSMLVDV
+238 GDSMLVDA
-246 AGKIV
+246 AGQIA
-251 FRAEAFEAG
+251 FRAEAFSEG
-260 VFVRDWDITPHPLT
+260 VFVEEWNITP
-274 PSPSRGEG
+274 
-282 EQEAKNS
+282 
-289 SLPSP
+289 SLVGVTGRSP
-294 LEGEGQGVRGIPLI
+294 LLSSPDTTPII
-308 YKALTTGIR
+308 YQAITTGIR
-317 DYVHKNGFSGV
+317 DYVRKNGFSRV

-338 ALVLALAVDALGA
+338 ALVLTLAVDALGA

-360 FHYTSGMSV
+360 FHYTSEMSV
-369 EDAQQQA
+369 EDAYQQA
-376 EWLGVRYRQ
+376 AWLGVRYRN
-385 LPIASVYD
+385 LPIAGIYD
-393 SFTTLLAAE
+393 DFMQVLTPE
-402 FGDRPVDVTEQNLQ
+402 FGERGVDVTEQNLQ

-450 LYGDMAGAF
+450 LYGDMAGGF

-471 QLAEYRNTLGQAI
+471 RLAEYRNTLGQAI
-484 PQRVIERA
+484 PQRVIERP

-505 SLPPYPVLD
+505 SLPPYEVLD
-514 GILQRFIEG
+514 AILQRFIEG
-523 DQVLEDIIADGFDAA
+523 DCVLEDIIADGFDAA

-567 FGKDWRYPITSAWR
+567 LGKDWRYPITSAWR
-581 KNLPLKPH
+581 KNLPFKTP

>member
-1 MYLALFRYSLRLVTI
+1 MCYRLFRYSRELVTI
-16 QFYDIVQKKNQTI
+16 TFYDIVQKKNQTL

-42 VHNNLYQVK
+42 VQDNLRKVR
-51 DAIRQAQGQQAD
+51 DAIQQASEQQAD

-69 LVLAGYPPEDLVFRP
+69 LVLAGYPPEDLLFRP
-84 DFLAQMQAAVEEIAA
+84 DFIAQMQAGVEAIAA
-99 ETHGIT
+99 QTTDMTI
-105 VILGAPLLRGD
+105 ILGAPLLRD
-116 DLQNMAC
+116 SVLRNTAC
-123 ILRDGQ
+123 VLREGKVV
-129 MMAEYAKQCLPNYRV
+129 AEYAKQCLPNYRV

-151 TPGTESLVVEVA
+151 TPGNASLVIEVA
-163 GIKLGILICEDI
+163 GIKVGILICEDI
-175 WEDAPAQAAMAAG
+175 WEDAPAQAAVQAG
-188 AEALC
+188 AQALC
-193 VLNASPFSTEKQAQ
+193 VLNASPFSADKQAQ
-207 RTELLQ
+207 RTALLQ
-213 RQAASNQCPLAYI
+213 RQAASNQCPLAYV

-238 GDSMLVDV
+238 GDSMLVDA
-246 AGKIV
+246 AGSIM
-251 FRAEAFEAG
+251 FRAEAFAEG
-260 VFVRDWDITPHPLT
+260 VFVQDWEINALVLAGDRL
-274 PSPSRGEG
+274 
-282 EQEAKNS
+282 
-289 SLPSP
+289 
-294 LEGEGQGVRGIPLI
+294 QGKLLQGDALI
-308 YKALTTGIR
+308 YRAITTGIR
-317 DYVHKNGFSGV
+317 DYVRKNGFSRV

-360 FHYTSGMSV
+360 FHYTSAMSV
-369 EDAQQQA
+369 EDAYQQA
-376 EWLGVRYRQ
+376 AWLGVRYRN
-385 LPIASVYD
+385 LPIASIYD
-393 SFTTLLAAE
+393 NFTSLLAPE
-402 FGDRPVDVTEQNLQ
+402 FGERPVDVTEQNLQ

-450 LYGDMAGAF
+450 LYGDMAGGF

-471 QLAEYRNTLGQAI
+471 RLAAYRNTLGQAI
-484 PQRVIERA
+484 PQRVIERP

-505 SLPPYPVLD
+505 SLPPYEVLD
-514 GILQRFIEG
+514 AILQRFIEG
-523 DQVLEDIIADGFDAA
+523 DEILEDIIAEGFDAA

-581 KNLPLKPH
+581 KNLPFKIPNP

>member
-1 MYLALFRYSLRLVTI
+1 MCYRLFRYSLRLVTI
-16 QFYDIVQKKNQTI
+16 QRYDTVQKKNQTL

-42 VHNNLYQVK
+42 VQANLQQVQA
-51 DAIRQAQGQQAD
+51 AIQHAQAQHAD

-69 LVLAGYPPEDLVFRP
+69 LVLAGYPPEDLLFRP
-84 DFLAQMQAAVEEIAA
+84 DFLAQMQTTVTSLAQQVQ
-99 ETHGIT
+99 GIT
-105 VILGAPLLRGD
+105 AIVGVPLLRDGV
-116 DLQNMAC
+116 LRNMAC
-123 ILRDGQ
+123 VLRDGVVI
-129 MMAEYAKQCLPNYRV
+129 AEYAKQCLPNYRV

-151 TPGTESLVVEVA
+151 TPGTQSLVIEVA
-163 GIKLGILICEDI
+163 GVNVGLLICEDI
-175 WEDAPAQAAMAAG
+175 WEDAPAQAAVAAG
-188 AEALC
+188 AQVLC
-193 VLNASPFSTEKQAQ
+193 VLNASPFSDDKQAQ
-207 RTELLQ
+207 RTALLQ
-213 RQAASNQCPLAYI
+213 RQAIANQCAIAYV

-238 GDSMLVDV
+238 GDSMLVDA
-246 AGKIV
+246 AGNIG
-251 FRAEAFEAG
+251 FRAEAFVDG
-260 VFVRDWDITPHPLT
+260 VFVEEWGVDA
-274 PSPSRGEG
+274 G
-282 EQEAKNS
+282 EAKAIEP
-289 SLPSP
+289 SLAT
-294 LEGEGQGVRGIPLI
+294 IPLI

-317 DYVHKNGFSGV
+317 DYVRKNGFSRV

-360 FHYTSGMSV
+360 FHYTSGMSL

-376 EWLGVRYRQ
+376 AWLGVRYRN

-393 SFTTLLAAE
+393 E
-402 FGDRPVDVTEQNLQ
+402 FMQVLTPEFAGKPVDVTEQNLQ

-422 LLMSLSNKLGS
+422 LLMSLSNKLGG

-471 QLAEYRNTLGQAI
+471 ALAQYRNTLGMAI
-484 PQRVIERA
+484 PLRVIERP

-505 SLPPYPVLD
+505 SLPPYEVLD
-514 GILQRFIEG
+514 AILQRFIEG
-523 DQVLEDIIADGFDAA
+523 DEALDAIIAAGFDAA

-581 KNLPLKPH
+581 KNLPFKIP

>member
-1 MYLALFRYSLRLVTI
+1 MCYSLFRYSLQIVTLPL
-16 QFYDIVQKKNQTI
+16 YDTVQKKNQTL

-42 VHNNLYQVK
+42 VQDNLRKVRE
-51 DAIRQAQGQQAD
+51 AIHQACEQQAD
-63 LIVFPE
+63 VVVFPE
-69 LVLAGYPPEDLVFRP
+69 LVLAGYPPEDLLFRP
-84 DFLAQMQAAVEEIAA
+84 DFIAQMQAGVDALAA

-105 VILGAPLLRGD
+105 VILGAPVQRAGL
-116 DLQNMAC
+116 LQNMAC
-123 ILRDGQ
+123 VLRDGQ
-129 MMAEYAKQCLPNYRV
+129 VLAEYAKQCLPNYRV

-151 TPGTESLVVEVA
+151 TPGTEPLVIEVA
-163 GIKLGILICEDI
+163 GVKLGLLICEDI
-175 WEDAPAQAAMAAG
+175 WEDAPAKAAVIAG

-193 VLNASPFSTEKQAQ
+193 VLNASPFSYDKQAQ

-213 RQAASNQCPLAYI
+213 RQASTTGCALAYV
-226 NLVGGQDELVFD
+226 NVVGGQDELVFD
-238 GDSMLVDV
+238 GDSMLLDA
-246 AGKIV
+246 AGNIV
-251 FRAEAFEAG
+251 FRAPAFVEG
-260 VFVRDWDITPHPLT
+260 VFVQDWDVRSVRRGVLHT
-274 PSPSRGEG
+274 PSD
-282 EQEAKNS
+282 
-289 SLPSP
+289 LT
-294 LEGEGQGVRGIPLI
+294 PLI
-308 YKALTTGIR
+308 YQAITTGIR
-317 DYVHKNGFSGV
+317 DYVHKNGFSRV

-360 FHYTSGMSV
+360 FHYTSEMSV
-369 EDAQQQA
+369 EDAYQQA
-376 EWLGVRYRQ
+376 AWLGVHYRN
-385 LPIASVYD
+385 LPIADIYN
-393 SFTTLLAAE
+393 SFTGLLAPE

-450 LYGDMAGAF
+450 LYGDMAGGF

-465 YKMQVY
+465 YKLQVY

-484 PQRVIERA
+484 PQRVIERP

-505 SLPPYPVLD
+505 SLPPYEVLD
-514 GILQRFIEG
+514 AILQRFIEN
-523 DQVLEDIIADGFDAA
+523 DEVLDEIVADGFDAA
-538 TVRRVVNLVLLSEY
+538 IVRRVVNLVLLSEY

-581 KNLPLKPH
+581 KNLPFKTPKEQA

>member
-1 MYLALFRYSLRLVTI
+1 MCLTLFRYSLRLVTI
-16 QFYDIVQKKNQTI
+16 QFYDTVQKKNQSL

-42 VHNNLYQVK
+42 VRNNLLQVK
-51 DAIRQAQGQQAD
+51 DAIQQAQAQQAD

-84 DFLAQMQAAVEEIAA
+84 DFLAQMQAGMEELAA
-99 ETHGIT
+99 ATQGIT
-105 VILGAPLLRGD
+105 VILGAPLQRGD
-116 DLQNMAC
+116 DLRNMAC
-123 ILRDGQ
+123 VLRDGQ
-129 MMAEYAKQCLPNYRV
+129 IVAEYAKQCLPNYRV

-151 TPGTESLVVEVA
+151 TPGTQSLVVDVA
-163 GIKLGILICEDI
+163 GVKLGILICEDI
-175 WEDAPAQAAMAAG
+175 WEDAPAQNVVAAG
-188 AEALC
+188 AQALC
-193 VLNASPFSTEKQAQ
+193 VLNASPFSYDKQEQ
-207 RTELLQ
+207 RGALLQ
-213 RQAASNQCPLAYI
+213 RQVKANGVPLAYI

-238 GDSMLVDV
+238 GDSMLLDT
-246 AGKIV
+246 AGNIL

-260 VFVRDWDITPHPLT
+260 LFVQDWNVGEETP
-274 PSPSRGEG
+274 PSRPAASTRRFALLSGE
-282 EQEAKNS
+282 EPIA
-289 SLPSP
+289 
-294 LEGEGQGVRGIPLI
+294 II

-317 DYVHKNGFSGV
+317 DYVHKNGFSRV

-351 ENVEAVMMP
+351 ENVEAIMMP
-360 FHYTSGMSV
+360 FHYTSSMSV
-369 EDAQQQA
+369 EDARQQT
-376 EWLGVRYRQ
+376 EWLGVHYRQ
-385 LPIASVYD
+385 LPIESVYD
-393 SFTTLLAAE
+393 SFTALLAPE

-471 QLAEYRNTLGQAI
+471 RLAEYRNTLGQAI

-505 SLPPYPVLD
+505 SLPPYPELD
-514 GILQRFIEG
+514 AILQRFIEG

-581 KNLPLKPH
+581 KNLPLRIQ